1 MRIVTAQELESW
13 LTSGKVLE
21 KDARGPKV
29 VALDNGLF
37 LKIFHTR
44 KHPLIARLWPA
55 CKRFADNARLLARLQ
70 IPTPSISEVFWLDK
84 RTGLSGCLYH
94 PLPGTSLEALFHQS
108 PDKLQALLPKL
119 ATFVRQLHRKKIY
132 FRSLHIGNILLLP
145 DNSFGLVDFLDLK
158 QHALPLT
165 SWHIKRNLR
174 HLQRHLCRNDLK
186 GFPVDELIRLYYK
199 EVGARDTQGTAS
211 KPF

>member
-29 VALDNGLF
+29 VALPDGRF

-44 KHPLIARLWPA
+44 RHP
-55 CKRFADNARLLARLQ
+55 LLARLRPAAKHFARNAHLLNASG
-70 IPTPSISEVFWLDK
+70 IATPTVTEVFWLDK
-84 RTGLSGCLYH
+84 SLGLSGCLYR
-94 PLPGTSLEALFHQS
+94 PLPGTSLEALFHQA
-108 PDKLQALLPKL
+108 PDKLQTVLPNL
-119 ATFVRQLHRKKIY
+119 AAFVRQLHREKIY

-145 DNSFGLVDFLDLK
+145 DGRFGLIDFLDLK
-158 QHALPLT
+158 QHTLPLT

-174 HLQRHLCRNDLK
+174 HLQSHLCRQKLT
-186 GFPVDELIRLYYK
+186 GFPTEKLIQLYYK
-199 EVGARDTQGTAS
+199 EATTRDIKGTAG
-211 KPF
+211 KPL

>member
-29 VALDNGLF
+29 VALQNGLF
-37 LKIFHTR
+37 LKIFYTR
-44 KHPLIARLWPA
+44 KHPLIARHWPA
-55 CKRFADNARLLARLQ
+55 CKRFADNARLLARLK
-70 IPTPSISEVFWLDK
+70 IPAPSINEVFWLDK
-84 RTGLSGCLYH
+84 STGLSGCLYH
-94 PLPGTSLEALFHQS
+94 PLPGTSLEALFQQS
-108 PDKLQALLPKL
+108 PDKIQAFLPKL

-132 FRSLHIGNILLLP
+132 FRSLHMGNILLLP
-145 DNSFGLVDFLDLK
+145 DGSFGLVDFLDLK
-158 QHALPLT
+158 QNALPLT

-174 HLQRHLCRNDLK
+174 HLQSHLYRKDLK
-186 GFPVDELIRLYYK
+186 GFPVDELISLYYK
-199 EVGARDTQGTAS
+199 EASARDTQRTAG